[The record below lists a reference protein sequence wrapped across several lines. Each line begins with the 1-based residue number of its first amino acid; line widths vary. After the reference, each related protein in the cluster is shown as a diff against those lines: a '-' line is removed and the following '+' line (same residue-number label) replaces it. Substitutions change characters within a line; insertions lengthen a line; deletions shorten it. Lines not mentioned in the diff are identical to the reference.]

1 MRVASEGRCLMMASR
16 LHTGGSGQGAG
27 IHDMMGLGG
36 RCNRLSVLVLQN
48 GSEDVRPVSYI
59 AKRSERVERASKL
72 SSDILRRPQKF
83 EKKKSPKL
91 TKGQLIS
98 KGHFCKDF
106 FHSL

>member
-1 MRVASEGRCLMMASR
+1 MMASR

-27 IHDMMGLGG
+27 IHDMMLGG

-72 SSDILRRPQKF
+72 SSDILRRPEKF
-83 EKKKSPKL
+83 EKKSPNLFL
-91 TKGQLIS
+91 TY
-98 KGHFCKDF
+98 
-106 FHSL
+106 